1 MDNGTDDQGDKAV
14 GYRCPP
20 AATRFKKGQS
30 GNVRGRPRKERGL
43 KPIAARVLGEVQRLS
58 GLPRGAR
65 VRYTTLEVIVMTLK
79 QLAATGAVR
88 ASKLYMRFVKRYGT
102 QETAGRK
109 IGYIILPE
117 ALTREEWEARYAPK
131 DDPPPEADVTD

>member
-1 MDNGTDDQGDKAV
+1 VASGTDDQGNKAV

-20 AATRFKKGQS
+20 TATRFKKGRS
-30 GNVRGRPRKERGL
+30 GNADGRPRRERGL
-43 KPIAARVLGEVQRLS
+43 KPIAALVLEEVQRLS
-58 GLPRGAR
+58 GRPKGAR

-79 QLAATGAVR
+79 QLAAAGPVR

-102 QETAGRK
+102 QDTAGQK
-109 IGYIILPE
+109 IGYIIIPE

-131 DDPPPEADVTD
+131 DDPPQDSNDVA

>member
-1 MDNGTDDQGDKAV
+1 VASGTDDQDDDAV

-30 GNVRGRPRKERGL
+30 GNAKGRPRKERGL
-43 KPIAARVLGEVQRLS
+43 KPIAALVLEEVQRLS
-58 GLPRGAR
+58 GKPKGAR

-102 QETAGRK
+102 QETAGQK
-109 IGYIILPE
+109 IGYIIIPE
-117 ALTREEWEARYAPK
+117 ALTREEWEARYSPK
-131 DDPPPEADVTD
+131 DDPPGEVNDVN